1 MVDLLSIPVIKRA
14 LFSLIVAGAF
24 LPVVGVFS
32 VLTKTSF
39 FSAGISHI
47 ALAGIALAYLTGF
60 NPIFLA
66 LVVVILASVLIW
78 KMEESGFSKYEEV
91 LSLLFSFF
99 MALAILFF
107 GLSKTYTTDAIS
119 YLFGSPLTVTS
130 VDFYLISSIFFLYIL
145 VVIFFRR
152 EIFHSILSAELS
164 VAIGINVSL
173 IRLLLLVSTGVAV
186 VLTMKVVGALVVFG
200 LTVIPPLT
208 AKRLSKHFGQMLIIS
223 CLFGIL
229 SALGGFVFSTYFDVP
244 PGAAV
249 VIISSIIYF
258 IVLFVRR

>member
-1 MVDLLSIPVIKRA
+1 MVELLSISVVKRA
-14 LFSLIVAGAF
+14 LIALVVAGAL

-47 ALAGIALAYLTGF
+47 ALAGIALAYLAGL

-66 LVVVILASVLIW
+66 LLVVILASVLIW
-78 KMEESGFSKYEEV
+78 RMEESGFSKYEEV

-107 GLSKTYTTDAIS
+107 GLSKTYTTDAVS

-130 VDFYLISSIFFLYIL
+130 LDLQLIMFIFFLYIL
-145 VVIFFRR
+145 VVLYFRR

-164 VAIGINVSL
+164 MAIGINVSL
-173 IRLLLLVSTGVAV
+173 IRLLLLLSTGIAV
-186 VLTMKVVGALVVFG
+186 VLSMKVVGALVVFG
-200 LTVIPPLT
+200 LTVIPPMT
-208 AKRLSKHFGQMLIIS
+208 AKHLSKHFGQTILIS
-223 CLFGIL
+223 CMLGVL
-229 SALGGFVFSTYFDVP
+229 SALLGFMFSIYFDVP

-249 VIISSIIYF
+249 VIISSFIYF
-258 IVLFVRR
+258 VVLLIRK